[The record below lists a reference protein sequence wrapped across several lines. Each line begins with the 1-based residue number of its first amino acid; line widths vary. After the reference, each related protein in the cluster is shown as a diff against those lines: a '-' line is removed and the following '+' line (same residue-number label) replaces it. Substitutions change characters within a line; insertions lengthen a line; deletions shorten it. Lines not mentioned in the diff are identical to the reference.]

1 MTLPSGGFFFYPHSP
16 YLRGII
22 NHKSIKMK
30 KLIFLFGLACIVLSC
45 DTKPLDTALLSG
57 SMNESDQKTKIVR
70 KLAQAYRN
78 GTFEEAKEY
87 FTSDGV
93 HYVNNVK
100 YTTDEIIEGYNFHS
114 VLYDDIKHIDPTV
127 TTMYYNN
134 GDVYTNQWSDWSG
147 KSKITGEV
155 YENSF
160 HCCWKWEGNK
170 IVSTKCYL
178 DLTDIMKEAALYQE
192 KMSQ

>member
-1 MTLPSGGFFFYPHSP
+1 
-16 YLRGII
+16 
-22 NHKSIKMK
+22 MK
-30 KLIFLFGLACIVLSC
+30 KIIFLFGLVITILSC
-45 DTKPLDTALLSG
+45 DTKQLDTAPLSG
-57 SMNESDQKTKIVR
+57 SMNESDQKTAVVR

-78 GTFEEAKEY
+78 GSFEDAKEY
-87 FTSDGV
+87 FTSDGI

-114 VLYDDIKHIDPTV
+114 VLYNDIRHIEPTV

-134 GDVYTNQWSDWSG
+134 GDVYTNQWSDWSA

-155 YENSF
+155 SENSF
-160 HCCWKWEGNK
+160 HCWWKWEGDK

-178 DLTDIMKEAALYQE
+178 DLTDIIKEAALYQE

>member
-1 MTLPSGGFFFYPHSP
+1 
-16 YLRGII
+16 
-22 NHKSIKMK
+22 MK
-30 KLIFLFGLACIVLSC
+30 KLLFLFGLVACTVLSC
-45 DTKPLDTALLSG
+45 DTKPLDTAPLSG
-57 SMNESDQKTKIVR
+57 SMNESDQKTAVVR

-160 HCCWKWEGNK
+160 HCWWKWEGDK
-170 IVSTKCYL
+170 IVTTKCYL

>member
-1 MTLPSGGFFFYPHSP
+1 MKNLISFFTV
-16 YLRGII
+16 L
-22 NHKSIKMK
+22 M
-30 KLIFLFGLACIVLSC
+30 IFISC
-45 DTKPLDTALLSG
+45 NNSLDTAPLSG
-57 SMNESDQKTKIVR
+57 SINESDEKTAIVR
-70 KLAQAYRN
+70 KLAKAYTN
-78 GTFEEAKEY
+78 GTFEEAKDY
-87 FTSDGV
+87 FTSNGV
-93 HYVNNVK
+93 HYVNSDE

-114 VLYDDIKHIDPTV
+114 VLYDEIKHIDPTV

-147 KSKITGEV
+147 KSKITGDV
-155 YENSF
+155 YKNTF
-160 HCCWKWEGNK
+160 HCWWKWEGDK